1 MKSWDL
7 SYEDF
12 EKYIKEADTIVKEL
26 KAKGHT
32 RRGPMNISAGPSKP
46 ISVST
51 ISHDPYALAK
61 ENAAYPFLS
70 ANQFTRNK
78 PFVLIYVVHPW
89 LNHLSLDSDFANA
102 GTTFT
107 RAFARRAFMQFS
119 DDKTLA
125 RDYCKQISDK
135 TTLGDASRLLSAIMF
150 VNVWPSDAYRPGR
163 SESNPKPSWIYLN
176 PRATNKIPHGQMR
189 VFQNNLATYIDD
201 FSNDDY

>member
-1 MKSWDL
+1 MKGMQVFVDESWDL

-32 RRGPMNISAGPSKP
+32 RRGPMNISAGPPKP
-46 ISVST
+46 ISVSMT
-51 ISHDPYALAK
+51 SHDPYALAK

-107 RAFARRAFMQFS
+107 RAFARRAFMQ
-119 DDKTLA
+119 
-125 RDYCKQISDK
+125 I
-135 TTLGDASRLLSAIMF
+135 LGRKDAGE
-150 VNVWPSDAYRPGR
+150 RP
-163 SESNPKPSWIYLN
+163 LQ
-176 PRATNKIPHGQMR
+176 TN
-189 VFQNNLATYIDD
+189 L
-201 FSNDDY
+201 